1 VGPLVAAWLVGE
13 GIVVYRYVRQQ
24 SSPPVPG
31 ALLATSGL
39 FVMLALLAEAPRARF
54 LAYALAWGF
63 DTAAFVN
70 LFVNPPQ
77 AGQKTAAGLP
87 IPTAAQASSAASRA
101 LNVANSAASGAV
113 AGTGI
118 PPGSSAGKAISSGL
132 SGFLSGFGL

>member
-87 IPTAAQASSAASRA
+87 IPTAAQA